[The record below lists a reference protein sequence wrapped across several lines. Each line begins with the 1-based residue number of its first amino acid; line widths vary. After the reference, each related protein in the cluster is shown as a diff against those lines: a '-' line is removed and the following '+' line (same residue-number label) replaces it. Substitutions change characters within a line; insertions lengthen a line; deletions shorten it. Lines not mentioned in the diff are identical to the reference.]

1 MDGLRNLFLVGAG
14 GALGSVLRYLISA
27 LWVKGLD
34 GGFPWRTLLV
44 NLAGSIALAWLL
56 RSGPLAV
63 SEQTRLFLGVGLLGG
78 FTTYSTFNYEVVE
91 LIRHGHSGQAAAYVA
106 TTVIV
111 AFAAAMIIVE
121 SPA

>member
-14 GALGSVLRYLISA
+14 GALGSMLRYLIST
-27 LWVKGLD
+27 LLVKGAY
-34 GGFPWRTLLV
+34 GGFPWRTLVV

-56 RSGPLAV
+56 RGGLLSV

-91 LIRHGHSGQAAAYVA
+91 LVRHGHMGQAAAYVA

-111 AFAAAMIIVE
+111 AFAAAMIIIE

>member
-1 MDGLRNLFLVGAG
+1 MEGLRNLFLVGAG
-14 GALGSVLRYLISA
+14 GALGSGLRYLIST
-27 LWVKGLD
+27 LSVKGPESV
-34 GGFPWRTLLV
+34 FPWRTLLV

-56 RSGPLAV
+56 RGGPLSV

-78 FTTYSTFNYEVVE
+78 FTTYSTLNYEVVE
-91 LIRHGHSGQAAAYVA
+91 LIRHGHTGQAAAYVA

-111 AFAAAMIIVE
+111 AFAAAIIIIE